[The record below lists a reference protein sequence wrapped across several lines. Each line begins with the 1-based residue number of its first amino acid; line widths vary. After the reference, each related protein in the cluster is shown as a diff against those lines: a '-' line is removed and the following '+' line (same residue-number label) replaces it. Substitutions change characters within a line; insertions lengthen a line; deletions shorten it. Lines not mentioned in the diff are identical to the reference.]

1 MLLLLQESYIAH
13 NEDVINQLLELM
25 INTADPN
32 ATPEIFSWTT
42 IESLFLLLSK
52 NVISYLM
59 NHQKKSSKTQNKIL
73 KKIQKKVISNQHSFF
88 SFFC

>member
-32 ATPEIFSWTT
+32 ATPEIFS
-42 IESLFLLLSK
+42 
-52 NVISYLM
+52 
-59 NHQKKSSKTQNKIL
+59 
-73 KKIQKKVISNQHSFF
+73 
-88 SFFC
+88 